1 MRIRTTAAALLLSST
16 ASSSSSHLVAFTS
29 VATTISRRRNH
40 RAVTDTAG
48 FGLTFVLKAASPTA
62 PTPST
67 DKKITPPSDG
77 TTIQQSASS
86 STTPPPPGSPLSE
99 VVDSQQKFELSLGRA
114 VDALKTD
121 YPQLLTKNPTWKI
134 YHAQLEV
141 IDPTGVTM
149 RGLENYKVAFG
160 FVHGVVRWFYC
171 EEQSNMS
178 RCRVGYD
185 WARRCIRYV
194 ILSIHVFFSLSY
206 RVLFSCMPSPSR
218 STHYY
223 YHISPQPN
231 KNSYRVSWN
240 VELVPKMIYGGTRNT
255 LHVDGIS
262 EYQLDR
268 ESGLITEHRVTHLLI
283 NDQAVRPAN
292 GIFNALKEFAGTG
305 QGQVDPEGVPVFSSD
320 GGKRGGEEYGIAA
333 AAHGSLLSW
342 EDMKFVEFQTTQH
355 SSSSSRSVLSLF
367 SSPNDSTASISSSS
381 SPDGMGYTTST
392 TTTMYDLD
400 ALQRK
405 NASRKK
411 FGKPP
416 LTPEEYLAIEEEVRA
431 MDTTNKKKAAYL
443 AEQLAAARKNKK
455 EKEDSFLSNIFGGV
469 FKNGCESNF
478 DCERPQVCCDV
489 GFKRIC
495 CSNGLGIVDG
505 IPVERYERGL
515 LRVPLPNDNYDY

>member
-1 MRIRTTAAALLLSST
+1 
-16 ASSSSSHLVAFTS
+16 
-29 VATTISRRRNH
+29 
-40 RAVTDTAG
+40 
-48 FGLTFVLKAASPTA
+48 
-62 PTPST
+62 
-67 DKKITPPSDG
+67 
-77 TTIQQSASS
+77 
-86 STTPPPPGSPLSE
+86 
-99 VVDSQQKFELSLGRA
+99 
-114 VDALKTD
+114 
-121 YPQLLTKNPTWKI
+121 
-134 YHAQLEV
+134 
-141 IDPTGVTM
+141 
-149 RGLENYKVAFG
+149 
-160 FVHGVVRWFYC
+160 
-171 EEQSNMS
+171 
-178 RCRVGYD
+178 
-185 WARRCIRYV
+185 
-194 ILSIHVFFSLSY
+194 
-206 RVLFSCMPSPSR
+206 
-218 STHYY
+218 
-223 YHISPQPN
+223 
-231 KNSYRVSWN
+231 
-240 VELVPKMIYGGTRNT
+240 MIYGGTRNT

-305 QGQVDPEGVPVFSSD
+305 GQVDPEGVPVFSLD
-320 GGKRGGEEYGIAA
+320 GGQRGGEEYGI
-333 AAHGSLLSW
+333 GSLLSW
-342 EDMKFVEFQTTQH
+342 EDMKLVEFQTTH
-355 SSSSSRSVLSLF
+355 LSSRSALSSSSSSSLF
-367 SSPNDSTASISSSS
+367 SSPNDSAASISSSS
-381 SPDGMGYTTST
+381 SSPDGRGYTTS
-392 TTTMYDLD
+392 TTMYDLD

-405 NASRKK
+405 NESRKK

>member
-1 MRIRTTAAALLLSST
+1 MYTVRHCLYIFFLVYRI
-16 ASSSSSHLVAFTS
+16 
-29 VATTISRRRNH
+29 I
-40 RAVTDTAG
+40 
-48 FGLTFVLKAASPTA
+48 
-62 PTPST
+62 
-67 DKKITPPSDG
+67 
-77 TTIQQSASS
+77 
-86 STTPPPPGSPLSE
+86 
-99 VVDSQQKFELSLGRA
+99 
-114 VDALKTD
+114 
-121 YPQLLTKNPTWKI
+121 
-134 YHAQLEV
+134 
-141 IDPTGVTM
+141 
-149 RGLENYKVAFG
+149 
-160 FVHGVVRWFYC
+160 
-171 EEQSNMS
+171 
-178 RCRVGYD
+178 
-185 WARRCIRYV
+185 
-194 ILSIHVFFSLSY
+194 
-206 RVLFSCMPSPSR
+206 LFSCMPSLAA
-218 STHYY
+218 
-223 YHISPQPN
+223 QPIITTYLQLN

-333 AAHGSLLSW
+333 AAHGSFLSW

-355 SSSSSRSVLSLF
+355 SSSSSRSVSSLF

-431 MDTTNKKKAAYL
+431 MDTSNKKKAAYL